1 MLPCQHQFCITCLKT
16 LFDIDSWFCP
26 CCRRPIEI
34 KFSDLQR
41 PRAILNTMNIFKR
54 GITDIKPKELEDIYE
69 SAKFV
74 EQRKTLSKSEG
85 FHSSRWYMDW
95 SILYYI
101 YILFSYYFN

>member
-16 LFDIDSWFCP
+16 LFDNDSWFCP
-26 CCRRPIEI
+26 CCRRPIEV

-41 PRAILNTMNIFKR
+41 PRAILHTMNIFKR

-74 EQRKTLSKSEG
+74 EQRKTLSKSDG
-85 FHSSRWYMDW
+85 FHSSRWYMNW